1 MTTFYSHQM
10 DVVKNIVSMDKVD
23 ILEEL
28 IEMNVDLDEIYD
40 VSDIFVLTN
49 VILCRMLDHIF
60 SDNDYLKCKFEF
72 DNDDLCVSSN
82 RKIEIIQLV
91 TRAILNDVCASELC
105 M

>member
-40 VSDIFVLTN
+40 VSDLYELSN

-60 SDNDYLKCKFEF
+60 SDYDYLKCKFEF

-105 M
+105 T